1 LQGVRKA
8 SSFSQL
14 KNTEIFKRYILMDK
28 RKDMRLSMKLY
39 SKLRAVS
46 GVSWGLLTDVSEN
59 GIFIKSNRDFTMGEA
74 IDIELFMPDNTNAL
88 LKGVI
93 RRKIELPDSH
103 RKYGLGI
110 ELKEKDMVYR
120 RFLRNLRGK
129 TNMHLE
135 MSKGI
140 GDEQVVV

>member
-1 LQGVRKA
+1 M
-8 SSFSQL
+8 
-14 KNTEIFKRYILMDK
+14 LMDK

-39 SKLRAVS
+39 SKLRAES

-120 RFLRNLRGK
+120 RFLRNLRRK